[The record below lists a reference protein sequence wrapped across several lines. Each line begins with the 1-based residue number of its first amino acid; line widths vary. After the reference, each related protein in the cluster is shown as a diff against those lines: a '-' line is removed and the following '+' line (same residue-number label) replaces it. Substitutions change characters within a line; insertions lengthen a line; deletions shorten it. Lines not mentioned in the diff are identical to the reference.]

1 MLVYGDHDTDS
12 LPPVVPD
19 KPDFD
24 TTLVD
29 ACLEL
34 AKKWQALNGGTTDF
48 QPHPEDIQ
56 GFAAQQS
63 YVFLEAIQQ
72 FKQPLSPELVQK
84 MGDAYGYAKSQN
96 VELVSRY
103 YVVALKARA
112 EHFYHA
118 TAQLA
123 GKVGR
128 MKFVRPLFRELLDCD
143 AALVKSTFEERKDF
157 YHPICRAMIAKL
169 IANHEK
175 GEL

>member
-1 MLVYGDHDTDS
+1 MPSCDDNITDS
-12 LPPVVPD
+12 LLPIVPT

-24 TTLVD
+24 TILVD
-29 ACLEL
+29 ACLGL
-34 AKKWQALNGGTTDF
+34 AKKWQALNEGTTEF
-48 QPHPEDIQ
+48 QPQPKDIED
-56 GFAAQQS
+56 FAAQQS
-63 YVFLEAIQQ
+63 YVFLEAVQQ

-112 EHFYHA
+112 KHFYHA
-118 TAQLA
+118 AAQLA

-157 YHPICRAMIAKL
+157 YHPICRAMIAKM
-169 IANHEK
+169 IHNHET
-175 GEL
+175 GER